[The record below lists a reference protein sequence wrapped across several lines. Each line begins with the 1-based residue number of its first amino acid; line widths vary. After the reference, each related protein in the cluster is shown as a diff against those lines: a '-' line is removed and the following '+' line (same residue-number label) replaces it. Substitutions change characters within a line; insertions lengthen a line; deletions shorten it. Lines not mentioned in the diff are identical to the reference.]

1 MRVVLIPMRWLC
13 VLLVWHAACREI
25 FCSLCSDLPTMSM
38 PAASLPRRVQ
48 PAMQNLPPGNV
59 PQVVGALDSY
69 FLANYLSSGEA
80 DRTMWQVDGF
90 VDYLPRTDPRLQFTI
105 FGQQHSFPRDK
116 AFYGRVREQNGQ
128 RVEPFYK
135 YAKDTPPV
143 QNWANSILES
153 IADGL
158 EQTQGQHC
166 NHLVVN
172 QYQDGSDHIGFHH
185 DKSATF
191 YPNSS
196 VLTLSLGGERTLR
209 LLCMEGEDAGTT
221 QDLVLTHGSLFV
233 LGPNTNAKWKHSIV
247 KEAAA
252 THRRVSLTYRHINQ
266 ERRAAIM
273 DLTEEQEAE
282 TCVGSSTAA
291 AATPSLDGSAVYFL
305 ARQPA
310 TQHAHKQ
317 PQALACDSRM

>member
-1 MRVVLIPMRWLC
+1 
-13 VLLVWHAACREI
+13 
-25 FCSLCSDLPTMSM
+25 M
-38 PAASLPRRVQ
+38 PAASLPRSLQ
-48 PAMQNLPPGNV
+48 SAMQNLPPGSV

-69 FLANYLSSGEA
+69 FLPNYLSSAEA
-80 DRTMWQVDGF
+80 DHVMWQVDGF
-90 VDYLPRTDPRLQFTI
+90 VEYLLRTDPRLQFKI
-105 FGQQHSFPRDK
+105 FGHEHSFPRDK
-116 AFYGRVREQNGQ
+116 AFYGRVREQDGQ

-143 QNWANSILES
+143 QNWARSILET
-153 IADGL
+153 IADRL
-158 EQTQGQHC
+158 EQALGQHC

-172 QYQDGSDHIGFHH
+172 QYQNGADHIGLHH

-191 YPNSS
+191 HPGSS

-209 LLCMEGEDAGTT
+209 LVCTEGEDAGTT

-266 ERRAAIM
+266 ERRAQIM
-273 DLTEEQEAE
+273 DLTEE
-282 TCVGSSTAA
+282 
-291 AATPSLDGSAVYFL
+291 
-305 ARQPA
+305 
-310 TQHAHKQ
+310 
-317 PQALACDSRM
+317 